1 MENWKLPRRSE
12 EGIHRVITAASRP
25 GHQLHH
31 SSSNMTAQTAGP
43 CWPGVSIQ
51 TVASN
56 HVYSSPQQSAEHI
69 MSASLS
75 AIFAMETS
83 LWVVSKNPIAN
94 PRFLGFLRVFL
105 NHISLVF
112 SPFLPIFE
120 GNAEMKSP
128 CLRQCLY
135 SRMLTW
141 GPPLLGTSRHDLV
154 WRTAT
159 ALWRFAG
166 NTSVQK
172 YFNEN
177 RVQNYFPTKIFS
189 LFRMHI
195 KWTRRRLPL
204 IAEAWSEDIS
214 TLLQPL
220 PPTVWK
226 YENINWDEKRRDR
239 VTILSTFPPAR
250 LCNQQ
255 PNKVTCESDMVVP
268 AVAGGWSDSSNLCAT
283 LYRR

>member
-69 MSASLS
+69 MSGSLS
-75 AIFAMETS
+75 VIFAMETS

-112 SPFLPIFE
+112 SSFLPIFE

-135 SRMLTW
+135 YQYW
-141 GPPLLGTSRHDLV
+141 H
-154 WRTAT
+154 
-159 ALWRFAG
+159 
-166 NTSVQK
+166 
-172 YFNEN
+172 E
-177 RVQNYFPTKIFS
+177 
-189 LFRMHI
+189 
-195 KWTRRRLPL
+195 
-204 IAEAWSEDIS
+204 
-214 TLLQPL
+214 
-220 PPTVWK
+220 
-226 YENINWDEKRRDR
+226 
-239 VTILSTFPPAR
+239 AR
-250 LCNQQ
+250 LCWAHHAMTWCGGQ
-255 PNKVTCESDMVVP
+255 PPHYGALLE
-268 AVAGGWSDSSNLCAT
+268 T
-283 LYRR
+283 LQCKNILMRTEFKIIFQLKYFLFSGCI